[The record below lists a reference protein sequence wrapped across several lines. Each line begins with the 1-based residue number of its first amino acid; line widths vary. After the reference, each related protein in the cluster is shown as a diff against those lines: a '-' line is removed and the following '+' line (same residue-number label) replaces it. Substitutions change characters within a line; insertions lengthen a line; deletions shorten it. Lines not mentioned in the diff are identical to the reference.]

1 MVFFSHVE
9 PLLQYSDRIVFI
21 LLHGE
26 MTLMLLRLEITT
38 TTKKARKQKVK
49 NNCAKFKVAQEAIMA
64 LHFFKYQNRFCCVSC
79 TH

>member
-1 MVFFSHVE
+1 
-9 PLLQYSDRIVFI
+9 
-21 LLHGE
+21 
-26 MTLMLLRLEITT
+26 MLLRLEITT